1 MSQHSH
7 IKKRSIQIGTRQTS
21 VALEEEFWEG
31 LKEIAR
37 ERQLSLNKLLTDI
50 NERRTHANLSST
62 IRLHVLKHY
71 QESAERGRDC

>member
-21 VALEEEFWEG
+21 VALEEEFS

-62 IRLHVLKHY
+62 ILLHVLKHY
-71 QESAERGRDC
+71 QELAERGRDC